1 MIFILRKIKIP
12 IVSSPII
19 KNNKEIS
26 IFDNWANLKIE
37 LFNKLFKWDEE
48 LSLIAWKGN
57 ERFIKKAMTTNIPP

>member
-19 KNNKEIS
+19 KDNKEIS

-37 LFNKLFKWDEE
+37 LFNKVFSWDDVF
-48 LSLIAWKGN
+48 SLI
-57 ERFIKKAMTTNIPP
+57 P